1 MNAHKVKLP
10 ATTIYMKFGGKKSR
24 VKLNRGFFPRRIGL
38 PRSEGCGFALQYTG
52 TVVASL
58 IHSCA
63 SQLDDEAFGYLKRVI
78 VTPAVDECLTLF
90 LENCEERTEQKSR
103 IVKIFSK
110 FRFALF

>member
-52 TVVASL
+52 TVVA
-58 IHSCA
+58 
-63 SQLDDEAFGYLKRVI
+63 
-78 VTPAVDECLTLF
+78 
-90 LENCEERTEQKSR
+90 
-103 IVKIFSK
+103 
-110 FRFALF
+110 